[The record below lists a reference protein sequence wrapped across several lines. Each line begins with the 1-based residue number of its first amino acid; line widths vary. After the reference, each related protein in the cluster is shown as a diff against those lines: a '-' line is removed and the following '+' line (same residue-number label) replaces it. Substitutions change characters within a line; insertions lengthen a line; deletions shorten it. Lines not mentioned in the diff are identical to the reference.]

1 MSENKLYTENEVK
14 SLITKA
20 FDDAFYYGH
29 YDEQYVFVDG
39 VKIDNDASYWI
50 EQNLNQNKD
59 EKDPKNKD
67 GKDPNAIYDWGS
79 FPLEKNFEWKNQNKD
94 E

>member
-1 MSENKLYTENEVK
+1 MSENKSYTEDEVK

-20 FDDAFYYGH
+20 FDDAFNYGH

-50 EQNLNQNKD
+50 EQNLNQR
-59 EKDPKNKD
+59 
-67 GKDPNAIYDWGS
+67 
-79 FPLEKNFEWKNQNKD
+79 
-94 E
+94 

>member
-1 MSENKLYTENEVK
+1 MSSFNELKKQLTASDVETIMTDMGYDWENDY
-14 SLITKA
+14 
-20 FDDAFYYGH
+20 DDYEEFINAI
-29 YDEQYVFVDG
+29 DEY
-39 VKIDNDASYWI
+39 
-50 EQNLNQNKD
+50 LNQNKD

>member
-1 MSENKLYTENEVK
+1 MMIKEIEKISNQLFELKEWLSEQPGHPSHLSNLPQWFWEGWGEC
-14 SLITKA
+14 I
-20 FDDAFYYGH
+20 DDL
-29 YDEQYVFVDG
+29 
-39 VKIDNDASYWI
+39 KRISK
-50 EQNLNQNKD
+50 NKD

-79 FPLEKNFEWKNQNKD
+79 FPLEKNFEWKNQNKN